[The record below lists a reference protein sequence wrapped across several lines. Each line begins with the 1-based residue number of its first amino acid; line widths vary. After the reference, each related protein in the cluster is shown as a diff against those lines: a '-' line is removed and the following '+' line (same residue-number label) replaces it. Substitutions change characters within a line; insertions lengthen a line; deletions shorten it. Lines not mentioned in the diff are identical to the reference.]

1 MAGGNTNDDRL
12 MESSKQALSM
22 LYKKRTAEELLGLQR
37 IYRWVIAAWL
47 PLAIL
52 VIIYAS
58 LWADIQ
64 AKNTSFGVTAD
75 WEACMTQADYQYIPL
90 KEMIGPQVATKAAAT
105 KTTLSS
111 CIGTLWTNQVCS
123 DDCVTG
129 IVGTCVPQL
138 PTISVAVND
147 PALPTGKFLAGLSA
161 IGVQAVIFSA
171 AGHASMRRALVHPSW
186 LPSTIA
192 LLIWF
197 VFAIFSYY
205 TISPVLPVPNQ
216 TNSTLLM
223 YIYYY
228 SSYYKFTNFNG
239 GDNHCAKAYG
249 IAWSYILILLLIV
262 LSLVIAAIVGIY
274 AERIRYKTLKKHYEP
289 LNHTEIPVTLAV
301 LAIMFYLILNIS
313 KMTTGFTELNA
324 INNFNL
330 SINQAAAEGYT
341 VWYPQI
347 WFPFA
352 QPFFDLSTLLGIL
365 SLMSILRGYTIQ
377 SISAFRLSFIASLVF
392 TITTYPGIV
401 GAYEFYNYR
410 TFSNDESC
418 KDFFTAT
425 GKEIFFCLIGS
436 VFYSF
441 RFSLSCFSYLLLRSS
456 CTFWLSK

>member
-138 PTISVAVND
+138 PAISVAVND

-425 GKEIFFCLIGS
+425 GKRSSFSLVLFLILC
-436 VFYSF
+436 
-441 RFSLSCFSYLLLRSS
+441 FSLSCFSYLLLRSS
-456 CTFWLSK
+456 CTLWLSK